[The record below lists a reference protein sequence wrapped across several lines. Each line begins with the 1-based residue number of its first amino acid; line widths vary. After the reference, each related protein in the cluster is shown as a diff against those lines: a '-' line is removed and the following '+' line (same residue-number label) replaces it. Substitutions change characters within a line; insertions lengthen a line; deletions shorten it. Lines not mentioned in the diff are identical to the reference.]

1 MAQDM
6 GSLAQQLYL
15 ASSLFKC
22 GAITGGELRL
32 VKHLILCGDASLS
45 EHLLASDEA
54 ANLVSAVADIRE
66 AAVAEATA
74 RFSEAQGL
82 AMDSRAGFEPSEA
95 DLDIATAASILG
107 RLRCSPGATLIDA
120 SGGGAVFVAAASLLG
135 SFSRVVVWSR
145 PGSALRGELDAFA
158 NVQRQEGALP
168 DDGPAVDVV
177 DAACLSDFWAHRR
190 VDCRVAAAEA
200 LLLSA
205 GDAPG
210 MGGSCASPGT
220 EAARAGHATS
230 TSANGIVS
238 RLGLGARVVVFGG
251 SLEAEGLWLDAEVP
265 VSCGRRSLRGA
276 LRVKPPGL
284 LARPVAAQP
293 AVSLCG

>member
-190 VDCRVAAAEA
+190 RRK
-200 LLLSA
+200 A
-205 GDAPG
+205 GHRH
-210 MGGSCASPGT
+210 ASPQG
-220 EAARAGHATS
+220 R
-230 TSANGIVS
+230 I
-238 RLGLGARVVVFGG
+238 G
-251 SLEAEGLWLDAEVP
+251 SLN
-265 VSCGRRSLRGA
+265 R
-276 LRVKPPGL
+276 
-284 LARPVAAQP
+284 
-293 AVSLCG
+293 